1 MRSTLARSAFL
12 LLTVAMLGG
21 MAVAIASPSSPAAEE
36 DVQLLGAGGV
46 KPGSE
51 QFIKTLVGDFVSSGF
66 EVTRGHPRLWTMDDC
81 EYTYAAALN
90 CYANNPASPYVLAAV
105 KPWPEEFVEPA
116 AADVYGKT
124 RRGYS
129 STFRLDPREALV
141 IFGQMPPPGRYMG
154 LQSYMFSHEWVIE
167 EGDPVHPWG
176 YPWVTDAQRGGRDR
190 FVNSPMVQYL
200 FSTLP
205 RQEKRVQSFSSLGN
219 SINNVVMDQGPS
231 GASFGAVRYFVIT
244 PDQAMEQGVRDALDR
259 LGVSDE
265 DVFTEPIA
273 QRFARAGSATGGEI
287 GPLGLGREAPDFM
300 TGLRYAMPADEQ
312 AADAWRARLPLTV
325 LRVRESPASPRA
337 ARPYEGIVADQ
348 RKAEDESGL
357 QEDLGALVAAVTARA
372 AGGPWNLGVLEAPS
386 MGQSPF
392 MGNVETWLGHFGPQC
407 RSIGMNCLGDG
418 QDASYF
424 FMPPQP
430 LDGGQVYAVIGTLGT
445 KTGNATYSALSVND
459 ASVLKGVGNVPDT
472 DPRSPDRALEGSANG
487 YAGTVANTDKF
498 FVHFFTRDCGPLE
511 GLTGGAC
518 TTITERM
525 VPHMTDVRA
534 SGDPHLHGFF
544 TAGLRSYV
552 KPGTARGPVTRYKLD
567 PAKGQLVYDSGQLPP
582 VVLSFTPSAP

>member
-1 MRSTLARSAFL
+1 MRSPLARLVFL
-12 LLTVAMLGG
+12 LLTLALLGG
-21 MAVAIASPSSPAAEE
+21 MGMAIPSPSSPTAEK
-36 DVQLLGAGGV
+36 DVQMLGQAGGI

-51 QFIKTLVGDFVSSGF
+51 PFVKTLVGDLVGSGF
-66 EVTRGHPRLWTMDDC
+66 EVTRGYPRLWTMDDC

-105 KPWPEEFVEPA
+105 QPWPEEFVDPA
-116 AADVYGKT
+116 AVDVYGKT

-167 EGDPVHPWG
+167 EGDPIHAWG
-176 YPWVTDAQRGGRDR
+176 YPWITDAQRGGRDR

-205 RQEKRVQSFSSLGN
+205 RHEERVQSFSSLGN

-244 PDQAMEQGVRDALDR
+244 PDQAMEQSVRDALGQ
-259 LGVSDE
+259 LGVSDG

-273 QRFARAGSATGGEI
+273 QRFVRDGSDPGGEL
-287 GPLGLGREAPDFM
+287 GPLGLDREAVDFM
-300 TGLRYAMPADEQ
+300 TGLRYAMPVNEQ

-325 LRVRESPASPRA
+325 LRVREPPSSSRDAVPF
-337 ARPYEGIVADQ
+337 EVVVADD
-348 RKAEDESGL
+348 RSAEDESGL
-357 QEDLGALVAAVTARA
+357 QEDLGDLVDAVRDRA
-372 AGGPWNLGVLEAPS
+372 VGGPGNLGVMEAPS
-386 MGQSPF
+386 MGQPPF
-392 MGNVETWLGHFGPQC
+392 MGNVETWLGHFGPHC
-407 RSIGMNCLGDG
+407 RSIGLNCLGDG

-430 LDGGQVYAVIGTLGT
+430 LDDGQVYAVVGTLGT
-445 KTGNATYSALSVND
+445 KTDNATYNALSIND
-459 ASVLKGVGNVPDT
+459 ASLLKGVGNVPDT
-472 DPRSPDRALEGSANG
+472 TLEGSADG

-498 FVHFFTRDCGPLE
+498 FVHFFTRDCGAIRD
-511 GLTGGAC
+511 LTDGAC

-525 VPHMTDVRA
+525 IPPMSDVDA
-534 SGDPHLHGFF
+534 PGDPHLHGFF
-544 TAGLRSYV
+544 TSGLRSYV
-552 KPGTARGPVTRYKLD
+552 KPGTARGPVTSYKLD

-582 VVLSFTPSAP
+582 VVLAFRTSGP